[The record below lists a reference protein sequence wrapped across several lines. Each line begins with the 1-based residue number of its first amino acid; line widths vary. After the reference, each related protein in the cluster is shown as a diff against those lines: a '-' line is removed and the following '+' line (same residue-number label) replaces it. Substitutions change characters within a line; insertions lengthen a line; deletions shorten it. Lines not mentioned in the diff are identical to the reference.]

1 MTNIIPFVP
10 RIVKRA
16 EEEMPQGE
24 KIDWSTFEPIFRFGQ
39 VESGG
44 FAEIEGLVPME
55 IALLMLNGLE
65 AYKAKRAAAA
75 KTKKTK
81 NTAGKRKRTV

>member
-1 MTNIIPFVP
+1 MTNIIQFVP

-16 EEEMPQGE
+16 EEEMPQAE
-24 KIDWSTFEPIFRFGQ
+24 KIDWSTFPPTFSFSQIEP
-39 VESGG
+39 GG

-65 AYKAKRAAAA
+65 AYKARRESAA

>member
-1 MTNIIPFVP
+1 MSNIIPFVP

-16 EEEMPQGE
+16 EEEMPQVE
-24 KIDWSTFEPIFRFGQ
+24 KIDWSTFDPCFKFAQ

-55 IALLMLNGLE
+55 IALLMLNGIE
-65 AYKAKRAAAA
+65 AYKAKRASAA
-75 KTKKTK
+75 KPKKAASK
-81 NTAGKRKRTV
+81 KKRNS

>member
-16 EEEMPQGE
+16 EEEMPQVE
-24 KIDWSTFEPIFRFGQ
+24 KIDWSTFPPTFSVSQ
-39 VESGG
+39 VEPGG

-55 IALLMLNGLE
+55 IARLMLEGLE
-65 AYKAKRAAAA
+65 AYKAKRTPAA
-75 KTKKTK
+75 KTKAKSS
-81 NTAGKRKRTV
+81 AGKKRRNS